1 MEVERWRNDIG
12 RRRKAIDLELR
23 EVYGQVSSSVKSDKG
38 RIDKLI
44 TDIIGLD
51 EPLNKFL
58 LPRATT
64 CCLTPEASSRRDSGR
79 ACLPIS
85 QVAARNSGVARSA
98 RETRWR
104 WPRTRRGAD
113 GLHGVEPN
121 PWQWSRPET
130 PGS

>member
-51 EPLNKFL
+51 EPLDKFS
-58 LPRATT
+58 A
-64 CCLTPEASSRRDSGR
+64 
-79 ACLPIS
+79 
-85 QVAARNSGVARSA
+85 AARN
-98 RETRWR
+98 
-104 WPRTRRGAD
+104 D
-113 GLHGVEPN
+113 LLPN
-121 PWQWSRPET
+121 PGGFFS
-130 PGS
+130 